1 MVDRPLNSHGFT
13 MCHLVSLPFLQSHG
27 SFFISHYFTN
37 FEQIFFKHRQQIPML
52 LMNTFLILLT
62 KTKQAVAVL
71 FFELGTIVHYVS
83 EDTY

>member
-1 MVDRPLNSHGFT
+1 
-13 MCHLVSLPFLQSHG
+13 
-27 SFFISHYFTN
+27 
-37 FEQIFFKHRQQIPML
+37 ML

-62 KTKQAVAVL
+62 KTKQAVTVL